1 MNNSNILL
9 IKTNVLRGVCVID
22 TKKLIKDF
30 IDKTVE
36 FVITKH
42 KNEMHTG
49 FRVELSND
57 RTAYLI
63 ADKGI
68 EKRIQKILGKKY
80 GLASNVIYELIPSVN
95 MHLDGSLRIKI
106 VDDKWR
112 NKNGSKR

>member
-1 MNNSNILL
+1 M
-9 IKTNVLRGVCVID
+9 D
-22 TKKLIKDF
+22 TKKIIKDF

-36 FVITKH
+36 VVITKH

-49 FRVELSND
+49 LRVELWGD

-68 EKRIQKILGKKY
+68 EKRIQNILWKKY
-80 GLASNVIYELIPSVN
+80 GLASNVIYELIPSAN
-95 MHLDGSLRIKI
+95 MNLDGLLRIKI

-112 NKNGSKR
+112 VKI

>member
-1 MNNSNILL
+1 MIIKNQKLLLL
-9 IKTNVLRGVCVID
+9 IVKRNILRGVCIID

-30 IDKTVE
+30 IDKTVQ

-49 FRVELSND
+49 FRVELTND

-68 EKRIQKILGKKY
+68 EKRIQNILWKKY
-80 GLASNVIYELIPSVN
+80 GLASNVIYELRPSAN
-95 MHLDGSLRIKI
+95 LYLDGSLRIKI
-106 VDDKWR
+106 IDVK
-112 NKNGSKR
+112 

>member
-1 MNNSNILL
+1 M
-9 IKTNVLRGVCVID
+9 D
-22 TKKLIKDF
+22 TKKIIKDF

-49 FRVELSND
+49 FRVELWGD

-68 EKRIQKILGKKY
+68 EKRIQNILWKKY
-80 GLASNVIYELIPSVN
+80 GLASSVIYELIPSAN
-95 MHLDGSLRIKI
+95 MHLDGLLRIKI
-106 VDDKWR
+106 IDYKWRQHEFNR
-112 NKNGSKR
+112 NKNEI

>member
-1 MNNSNILL
+1 M
-9 IKTNVLRGVCVID
+9 D

-30 IDKTVE
+30 IDTTIE

-49 FRVELSND
+49 FRVELWGD

-68 EKRIQKILGKKY
+68 EKRIQNILWKKY
-80 GLASNVIYELIPSVN
+80 GLASNVLYELIPSKDIY
-95 MHLDGSLRIKI
+95 LDGLLRIEI
-106 VDDKWR
+106 IDDKWR
-112 NKNGSKR
+112 L

>member
-1 MNNSNILL
+1 MNNSLILL
-9 IKTNVLRGVCVID
+9 IKTNVLGGVCIID

-30 IDKTVE
+30 IDNTVE

-49 FRVELSND
+49 FRVELTND

-68 EKRIQKILGKKY
+68 EKRIQNILWKKY
-80 GLASNVIYELIPSVN
+80 GLAANVIYELIPSAN
-95 MHLDGSLRIKI
+95 IYLDASLRIKI
-106 VDDKWR
+106 IDDKWG
-112 NKNGSKR
+112 NK

>member
-1 MNNSNILL
+1 M
-9 IKTNVLRGVCVID
+9 D

-30 IDKTVE
+30 IDKTIE

-68 EKRIQKILGKKY
+68 EKRIQNILWKKY
-80 GLASNVIYELIPSVN
+80 GLASNVIYELRPSEN
-95 MHLDGSLRIKI
+95 IYLDGSLRIKI
-106 VDDKWR
+106 ISDKWI
-112 NKNGSKR
+112 KVV

>member
-1 MNNSNILL
+1 M
-9 IKTNVLRGVCVID
+9 D

-30 IDKTVE
+30 IDKTVQ

-49 FRVELSND
+49 FRVELIND

-68 EKRIQKILGKKY
+68 EKRIQNILWKKY
-80 GLASNVIYELIPSVN
+80 GLVTNVIYELIPSAN
-95 MHLDGSLRIKI
+95 LYLDGSLRIKI
-106 VDDKWR
+106 IDVK
-112 NKNGSKR
+112 

>member
-1 MNNSNILL
+1 M
-9 IKTNVLRGVCVID
+9 D

-63 ADKGI
+63 ADKGV
-68 EKRIQKILGKKY
+68 EKRIQKILWKKY
-80 GLASNVIYELIPSVN
+80 GLAANVIYELIPSAN
-95 MHLDGSLRIKI
+95 LYLDGLLRIKI
-106 VDDKWR
+106 IDDKCR
-112 NKNGSKR
+112 NKWNSW

>member
-1 MNNSNILL
+1 M
-9 IKTNVLRGVCVID
+9 D

-49 FRVELSND
+49 FRVELWGD

-68 EKRIQKILGKKY
+68 EKRIQKILWKKY
-80 GLASNVIYELIPSVN
+80 GLAANVIYELIPSAN
-95 MHLDGSLRIKI
+95 IYLDASLRIEIIDASLRIKI
-106 VDDKWR
+106 IDDKWR
-112 NKNGSKR
+112 NK